1 MLFRSYMGKKKKE
14 HVSFGN
20 KALNKNGIP
29 FGKVNNNYQAQTAPK
44 KMVQQRRMGAK

>member
-1 MLFRSYMGKKKKE
+1 MGKKKKE

-29 FGKVNNNYQAQTAPK
+29 FGKVNGAAAQNGSK
-44 KMVQQRRMGAK
+44 IKF